1 MSTFDDGW
9 LSFLGRIL
17 KGIIILP
24 YRDMIV
30 FVVIYYCYILYREIG
45 TELEPIPTFLLLKC
59 ERMVVSRKL
68 NELLTSYLDITS
80 DISKPM
86 ILTKAKTMNADWQ
99 DFTKQGMYSN
109 AQIYDSNH
117 FTNTKL
123 FLFHFKCSY
132 IYECI
137 CRLKCLM
144 YCLNFC
150 SSIHDFSAGV
160 ANRGCSI
167 RIPREVAEKR
177 SGYLED
183 RRPSSNC
190 DPYQVRPLSS

>member
-1 MSTFDDGW
+1 MTF
-9 LSFLGRIL
+9 FPGRIL

-86 ILTKAKTMNADWQ
+86 ILTKAKTMNAD
-99 DFTKQGMYSN
+99 
-109 AQIYDSNH
+109 
-117 FTNTKL
+117 
-123 FLFHFKCSY
+123 
-132 IYECI
+132 
-137 CRLKCLM
+137 
-144 YCLNFC
+144 
-150 SSIHDFSAGV
+150 
-160 ANRGCSI
+160 
-167 RIPREVAEKR
+167 
-177 SGYLED
+177 
-183 RRPSSNC
+183 
-190 DPYQVRPLSS
+190 